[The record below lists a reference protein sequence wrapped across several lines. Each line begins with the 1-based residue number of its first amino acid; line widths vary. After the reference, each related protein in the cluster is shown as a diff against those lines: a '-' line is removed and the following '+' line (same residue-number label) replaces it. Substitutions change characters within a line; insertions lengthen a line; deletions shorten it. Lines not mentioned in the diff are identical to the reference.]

1 MSRRIP
7 LALVAWLGLALPG
20 AAIAQDGDA
29 PETASEAPDGVEG
42 GAQADADLE
51 ANASDEGASGAD
63 VPARATSSV
72 EIDPRQDELEA
83 EQAAMTAPRGAVVV
97 VEDDEDEDAGES
109 LDHEY
114 QVGIRVGAGVPFFFG
129 IRYEDGPPCDD
140 DGSTFCFFVGSGVA
154 DLDLSF
160 GVTPGLEITAMGRI
174 GMVGVEPTENNVLQT
189 GLGIRAYIS
198 PESLFKL
205 FLGARAMLDFTP
217 SGGGVSS
224 WGDVDFG
231 VRGEVGVQLD
241 VLRYLGFYVQ
251 VGVNILFLRAFGIS
265 PDATGGVQVRFP

>member
-1 MSRRIP
+1 MPRR
-7 LALVAWLGLALPG
+7 LAAALVATVWLLGPRLA
-20 AAIAQDGDA
+20 AAQEADEAPPVEAPTPSEDA
-29 PETASEAPDGVEG
+29 EPSETAAETRTEVEVEVEDEAPADG
-42 GAQADADLE
+42 
-51 ANASDEGASGAD
+51 
-63 VPARATSSV
+63 
-72 EIDPRQDELEA
+72 LEA
-83 EQAAMTAPRGAVVV
+83 EQAAMTAPVVIV
-97 VEDDEDEDAGES
+97 EEEDAEDDAES

-114 QVGIRVGAGVPFFFG
+114 QVGIRIGAGVPFFFG
-129 IRYEDGPPCDD
+129 IRYASGPPCDD
-140 DGSTFCFFVGSGVA
+140 DGSSFCFFVGSGVV

-189 GLGIRAYIS
+189 GLGIRAYIA

-205 FLGARAMLDFTP
+205 FLGARAMLDLTP
-217 SGGGVSS
+217 SGAVSS

-241 VLRYLGFYVQ
+241 VLRYLGFYAQ
-251 VGVNILFLRAFGIS
+251 IGVNILFLRSFGVS